1 MSTKLSSAGRPAFYT
16 VREVAWIL
24 GMTEGRVHRAI
35 RLGKLRPVRQRARLV
50 IPAGQVA
57 ALLAGPVDGAR
68 PGGRRR
74 SERGDTP

>member
-1 MSTKLSSAGRPAFYT
+1 MRTKLSSAGRTAFYT

-24 GMTEGRVHRAI
+24 GVTEGRVHRAM
-35 RLGKLRPVRQRARLV
+35 RVGKLRPVRQRARLV

-57 ALLAGPVDGAR
+57 ALLAEPVDNSHS
-68 PGGRRR
+68 GGHRR